1 MARTVSAWLVR
12 LGSVGLVLMAIIVGW
27 QVFGRFVLQ
36 SSPSWT
42 EQASLVLMIWY
53 VMFVTAAGV
62 YEEFHIRITL
72 LEERLGDRAVA
83 VRRMVALVIFLL
95 GIVLCIFGAQL
106 CWAVRGNTVPSLG
119 VSRAVAYV
127 PLPVSGLL
135 MAWFALPQL
144 FTGRHPA
151 DDAGE
156 GERG

>member
-72 LEERLGDRAVA
+72 LEERLGERAVA

-95 GIVLCIFGAQL
+95 GVLLCIFGAQL
-106 CWAVRGNTVPSLG
+106 CLAVRGNVIASLG
-119 VSRAVAYV
+119 ISRSVAYF
-127 PLPVSGLL
+127 PMPVSGLL
-135 MAWFALPQL
+135 MALFALPRV
-144 FTGRHPA
+144 FTGLPFEPDEE
-151 DDAGE
+151 DD
-156 GERG
+156 

>member
-72 LEERLGDRAVA
+72 LEERLGD
-83 VRRMVALVIFLL
+83 
-95 GIVLCIFGAQL
+95 VLCIFGAQL
-106 CWAVRGNTVPSLG
+106 CWAVRGNVIASLG
-119 VSRAVAYV
+119 ISRSVAYF
-127 PLPVSGLL
+127 PMPVSGLL
-135 MAWFALPQL
+135 MALFALPRV
-144 FTGRHPA
+144 FTGLPFEPDEE
-151 DDAGE
+151 DD
-156 GERG
+156 